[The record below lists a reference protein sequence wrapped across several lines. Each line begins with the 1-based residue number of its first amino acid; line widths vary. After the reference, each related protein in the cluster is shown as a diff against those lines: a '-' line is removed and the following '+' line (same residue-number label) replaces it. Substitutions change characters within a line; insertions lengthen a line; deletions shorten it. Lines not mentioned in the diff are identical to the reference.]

1 MRNPCLNCDEV
12 GVDEDKNHPACKV
25 CPKRDNYAKAIEGM
39 DVFDMDGDAGSL
51 REQIEELDELAEQR
65 FQMIEKEKEMDMTRA
80 EEIEVVI
87 ADICEECFTSVESV
101 RDGRRKPEDSKARRK
116 IIERLISDD
125 FKMPQ
130 TKIATLLGVSYPA
143 VNLIVTRLRR
153 GKFKED
159 EPKKSKKER
168 VIFEVDFTD
177 YRDVYDFLIKESAHQ
192 FRTPEDHVI
201 FILREARDRGIH

>member
-1 MRNPCLNCDEV
+1 MRNPCLECHLLYD
-12 GVDEDKNHPACKV
+12 DKNNPECKN
-25 CPKRDNYAKAIEGM
+25 CSKRVAYATSE
-39 DVFDMDGDAGSL
+39 VDMDGDAGL
-51 REQIEELDELAEQR
+51 RERIEELDELAARR
-65 FQMIEKEKEMDMTRA
+65 FQGKEEAMDMTRS

-87 ADICEECFTSVESV
+87 ADICEECFTNVESV

-153 GKFKED
+153 GELKED
-159 EPKKSKKER
+159 EPKKSER
-168 VIFEVDFTD
+168 ERLIFKVDFTD
-177 YRDVYDFLIKESAHQ
+177 HREVYDFLIKESARQ